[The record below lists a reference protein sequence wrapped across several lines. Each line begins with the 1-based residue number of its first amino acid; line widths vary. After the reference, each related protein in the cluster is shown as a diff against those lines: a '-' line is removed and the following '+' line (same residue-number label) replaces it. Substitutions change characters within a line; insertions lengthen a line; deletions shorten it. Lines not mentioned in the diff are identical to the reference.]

1 MIDLDLIKVDL
12 ACPLCGFFNPA
23 TMKQIRLEDVVI
35 CGGCKANIRLV
46 DHMGEVAAGRRKL
59 RAVVDEVTRAFGKSF
74 RIRGGS

>member
-1 MIDLDLIKVDL
+1 
-12 ACPLCGFFNPA
+12 
-23 TMKQIRLEDVVI
+23 MKQIRLEDVVI